1 MEFSLS
7 PGVTPLSLLSVSE
20 VCPAPFLMGSSS
32 DSPFSSGAAGFPS
45 ASGLLAGAT
54 AAALELRPGGSG
66 AGLLLFGGA
75 DCRDW
80 SPAGCSTGLDSSCVE
95 ARLSFQMGDLFP

>member
-20 VCPAPFLMGSSS
+20 VWPAPFLMGSSS

-45 ASGLLAGAT
+45 ASGLLAGA
-54 AAALELRPGGSG
+54 AAAVVPVAVAVVELKPDGSG
-66 AGLLLFGGA
+66 AGLLLLLLLLGGA

-80 SPAGCSTGLDSSCVE
+80 SPAG
-95 ARLSFQMGDLFP
+95 